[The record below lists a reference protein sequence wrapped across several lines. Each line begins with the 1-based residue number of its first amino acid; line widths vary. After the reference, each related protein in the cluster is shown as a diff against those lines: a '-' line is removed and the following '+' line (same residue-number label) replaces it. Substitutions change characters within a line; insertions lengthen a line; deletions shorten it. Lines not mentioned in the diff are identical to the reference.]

1 MSPKQYLTNT
11 RNPAH
16 DTGRIITEA
25 IISVARDAQP
35 APHGGPD
42 KLLLDLPLPL
52 TDAVLRHLRL
62 FKLRA
67 KVRQSN

>member
-1 MSPKQYLTNT
+1 
-11 RNPAH
+11 
-16 DTGRIITEA
+16 
-25 IISVARDAQP
+25 VARDAQA

-52 TDAVLRHLRL
+52 KDAVLRHLRL

-67 KVRQSN
+67 KVRQT